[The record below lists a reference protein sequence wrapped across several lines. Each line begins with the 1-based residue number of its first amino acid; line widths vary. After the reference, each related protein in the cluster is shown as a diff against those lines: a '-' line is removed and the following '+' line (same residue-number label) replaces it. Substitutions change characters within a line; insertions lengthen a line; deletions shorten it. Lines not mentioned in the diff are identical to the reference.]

1 MAKVAKDTRRNDPER
16 TREDILEVATEE
28 FSEFGLSGARV
39 DSIAEKTRTS
49 KRMIYYYYGSK
60 EGLYLAVLERA
71 YRKIRSLESDL
82 QLGELP
88 PEEALRQLIGTTFD
102 HDEQNPDF
110 VRLVS
115 IENIHHAMHMKR
127 SSEIADLNISI
138 IRTIKDI
145 IDRGVQ
151 TGAFKRRA
159 DAIDIHMLISAFCF
173 FRVSNRYTF
182 GTIFERDL
190 SEPQLYDRH
199 KSMITDAVLSYL
211 GAAEPLERG
220 A

>member
-1 MAKVAKDTRRNDPER
+1 MAKTAKDTRRNDPER
-16 TREDILEVATEE
+16 TREDILDVATEE

-82 QLGELP
+82 QLAELP
-88 PEEALRQLIGTTFD
+88 AEEALRQLIGTTFD
-102 HDEQNPDF
+102 HDEENPDF

-127 SSEIADLNISI
+127 SSEIADLNISV
-138 IRTIKDI
+138 IRTIQDI
-145 IDRGVQ
+145 VDRGLK
-151 TGAFKRRA
+151 TGAFKRHA
-159 DAIDIHMLISAFCF
+159 DAIDVHMLISAFCF

-182 GTIFERDL
+182 GTIFQRDL
-190 SEPQLYDRH
+190 SEPALYQHH
-199 KSMITDAVLSYL
+199 KRMITDAVLSYL
-211 GAAEPLERG
+211 RADQI
-220 A
+220 